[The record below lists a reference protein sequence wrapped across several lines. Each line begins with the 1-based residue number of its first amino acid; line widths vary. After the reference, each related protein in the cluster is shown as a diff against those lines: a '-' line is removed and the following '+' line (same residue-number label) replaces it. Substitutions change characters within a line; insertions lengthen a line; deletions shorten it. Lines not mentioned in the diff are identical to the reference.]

1 MSGPNPK
8 PISDEGSPVSEHSG
22 GTRGN
27 NQPRKQILYSA
38 PVYSHLG
45 EYRDAPHARHDS
57 PSLVFVCDVWV
68 IAQRRSLEPVTLP
81 SSKI

>member
-1 MSGPNPK
+1 MKSKMG
-8 PISDEGSPVSEHSG
+8 GSLDA
-22 GTRGN
+22 
-27 NQPRKQILYSA
+27 QPRVEAVA
-38 PVYSHLG
+38 PYRDLCV
-45 EYRDAPHARHDS
+45 YRDALHARHDS